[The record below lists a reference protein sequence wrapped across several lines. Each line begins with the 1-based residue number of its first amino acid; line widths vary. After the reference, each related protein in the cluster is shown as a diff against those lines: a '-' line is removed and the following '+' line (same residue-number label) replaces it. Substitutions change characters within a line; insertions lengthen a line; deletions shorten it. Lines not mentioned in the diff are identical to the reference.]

1 MNYKLLIEN
10 LQKKYKRTEEETI
23 DELLKDWKGREHKL
37 YKMLSN
43 RYLTDSYINKL
54 NKTIFKKQIEYLEKI
69 KTNDPIQFKGLK
81 DYISFGNLYT
91 NWKRGII
98 PKRKTIED
106 MKIIDYSI
114 KKTFL
119 EIPAIKDD
127 IVVFRGISLELDDS
141 QFNQSNVISCTLNSD
156 SDYYKSMD
164 YVYKLII
171 RKGNKVIPL
180 YHYYDYDYEILLS
193 TDYSQFY
200 CNYSR
205 KDIDCNVFKK

>member
-1 MNYKLLIEN
+1 MNYKTLIEN

-23 DELLKDWKGREHKL
+23 EELLSEWKGREDKL
-37 YKMLSN
+37 YKLLSN
-43 RYLTDSYINKL
+43 RYQTDSYILKL
-54 NKTIFKKQIEYLEKI
+54 NKTIFKKQIKYLDNIKI
-69 KTNDPIQFKGLK
+69 NNPIQFKGLM

-106 MKIIDYSI
+106 MKLIDYSI
-114 KKTFL
+114 NKTFL
-119 EIPAIKDD
+119 EIPVIKDD
-127 IVVFRGISLELDDS
+127 IIVFRGITKELDDK
-141 QFNQSNVISCTLNSD
+141 QFDNNNVISCTLDPN
-156 SDYYKSMD
+156 SDYYKNMD

-180 YHYYDYDYEILLS
+180 YHYYDNDYEILLS
-193 TDYSQFY
+193 THYSKIY